1 MCSSDTAPTT
11 VPSGC
16 LFSIIIFPYLPA
28 NVIIIPVVW
37 NSCSRGS
44 VLDLSFRGC
53 LRFELGLL
61 HGRTIWIGP
70 FKKAHLQG
78 SIWKENQTQIDPRR
92 KKDPSNISFILWWI
106 KHLPCII
113 CNRFCASLFTSLQI
127 ITTVCCEC
135 YRVNINS
142 SETAIFD
149 FYFSVLVVSTTSPLF
164 TYNRECVVIV
174 IDYIYDVSTLSQH
187 QRNVLAKFSSPFTF
201 PTTCGEYKSCIYEMP
216 NDKLIKNSFLVD
228 FSSIRSWHFQPFY
241 LIEKIDE
248 QGE

>member
-70 FKKAHLQG
+70 FKKAHLRG

-113 CNRFCASLFTSLQI
+113 CNCFCASLFTSLQI

-164 TYNRECVVIV
+164 ILLQQRMCCYSNRLHLWCQYFESTSGKCVSKILQS
-174 IDYIYDVSTLSQH
+174 IYISNNLW
-187 QRNVLAKFSSPFTF
+187 
-201 PTTCGEYKSCIYEMP
+201 GI
-216 NDKLIKNSFLVD
+216 
-228 FSSIRSWHFQPFY
+228 
-241 LIEKIDE
+241 
-248 QGE
+248 